1 MWNALT
7 SSSNFVLESLE
18 TFAESTGVAGLFAN
32 MGWGSL
38 IMICVAFFL
47 LYLAIKHK
55 FEPLLLLTIAFGMLL
70 TNLPG
75 ANLYHT
81 ELFAGGHVHWDIF
94 VAQAG
99 LLDYLYL
106 GVKLGIYPC
115 LIFVGVGAMTDF
127 GPLIANPKSFLLGAA
142 AQIGIFLTF
151 IGAYALGFSPAE
163 AGSIGI
169 IGGAD
174 GPTSIY
180 LTAILAPELLGPIA
194 VAAYSY
200 MALVP
205 VIQPPLMRL
214 LTTKHE
220 RVIKMKPARAVAQS
234 EKIIFPI
241 VGMLL
246 TCFVVPSGLPLLGML
261 FFGNLLRE
269 CGVTN
274 RLAKTA
280 SNALTDIVTILLG
293 MTVGAS
299 TQASSFL
306 TKETIFIFMLGFMAF
321 VIASASGVIF
331 VKFFNLFL
339 PKNKKI
345 NPLIGNAGVSAV
357 PMSARISNNLGL
369 EYDPSNYLLMHAM
382 GPNVAGVIGSAVAAG
397 ALLGFLA

>member
-1 MWNALT
+1 MNEFGTFLTANLTEFWHLTGFYNATWQHL
-7 SSSNFVLESLE
+7 VML
-18 TFAESTGVAGLFAN
+18 AVGLFFI
-32 MGWGSL
+32 W
-38 IMICVAFFL
+38 
-47 LYLAIKHK
+47 LAIKK
-55 FEPLLLLTIAFGMLL
+55 DFEPMLLVPIGFGMLIG
-70 TNLPG
+70 NVPF
-75 ANLYHT
+75 NT
-81 ELFAGGHVHWDIF
+81 E
-94 VAQAG
+94 AG
-99 LLDYLYL
+99 LEVGIYEEGSVLNILYN
-106 GVKLGIYPC
+106 GVSAGWYPPLIFLGI
-115 LIFVGVGAMTDF
+115 GAMTDF
-127 GPLIANPKSFLLGAA
+127 TALIANPKLMLVGAA
-142 AQIGIFLTF
+142 AQFGIF
-151 IGAYALGFSPAE
+151 GAYMVALALGFMPDK
-163 AGSIGI
+163 AGAIAI

-174 GPTSIY
+174 GPT
-180 LTAILAPELLGPIA
+180 AIFLSSKLAPNLMGAIA
-194 VAAYSY
+194 VSAYSY

-205 VIQPPLMRL
+205 VIQPPIMRL
-214 LTTKHE
+214 LTTKQE

-280 SNALTDIVTILLG
+280 SNALTDVVTILLG

-299 TQASSFL
+299 TQASTFL

-321 VIASASGVIF
+321 VIASASGVLF
-331 VKFFNLFL
+331 VKLFNLFL
-339 PKNKKI
+339 PQAKKI

-357 PMSARISNNLGL
+357 PMSSRISNNLGL

-397 ALLGFLA
+397 VLLGFLA

>member
-1 MWNALT
+1 MFKEFLLQNLQEFWHLTGFYNATWEHL
-7 SSSNFVLESLE
+7 VMLL
-18 TFAESTGVAGLFAN
+18 VGLFFI
-32 MGWGSL
+32 W
-38 IMICVAFFL
+38 
-47 LYLAIKHK
+47 LAIKK
-55 FEPLLLLTIAFGMLL
+55 NFEPMLL
-70 TNLPG
+70 VPIGFGILIGNVPFNT
-75 ANLYHT
+75 T
-81 ELFAGGHVHWDIF
+81 
-94 VAQAG
+94 AG
-99 LLDYLYL
+99 LEIGIYEEGSVLNILYN
-106 GVKLGIYPC
+106 GVSAGWYPPLIFLGI
-115 LIFVGVGAMTDF
+115 GAMTDF
-127 GPLIANPKSFLLGAA
+127 SALIANPKLMLIGAA
-142 AQIGIFLTF
+142 AQFGIF
-151 IGAYALGFSPAE
+151 GAYMVALLLGFAPDQ
-163 AGSIGI
+163 AGAIVI

-174 GPTSIY
+174 GPT
-180 LTAILAPELLGPIA
+180 AIFLSSKLAPNLMGAIA
-194 VAAYSY
+194 VSAYSY

-214 LTTKHE
+214 LTTKNE
-220 RVIKMKPARAVAQS
+220 RVIKMKPARAVSQN

-241 VGMLL
+241 VGMIL

-299 TQASSFL
+299 TQASEFL
-306 TKETIFIFMLGFMAF
+306 TSETIRIFLLGFMAF
-321 VIASASGVIF
+321 VIASASGVLF
-331 VKFFNLFL
+331 VKLFNLFL
-339 PKNKKI
+339 PKSKKI

-397 ALLGFLA
+397 VLLGFLA

>member
-1 MWNALT
+1 MNEFGTFLIENLTQFWHLTGFYNAT
-7 SSSNFVLESLE
+7 WQHFVML
-18 TFAESTGVAGLFAN
+18 AVGLFFI
-32 MGWGSL
+32 W
-38 IMICVAFFL
+38 
-47 LYLAIKHK
+47 LAITKD
-55 FEPLLLLTIAFGMLL
+55 FEPMLLVPIGFGMLIGNIPFNA
-70 TNLPG
+70 T
-75 ANLYHT
+75 
-81 ELFAGGHVHWDIF
+81 
-94 VAQAG
+94 AG
-99 LLDYLYL
+99 LEVGIYEEGSVLNILYN
-106 GVKLGIYPC
+106 GVSAGWYPPLIFLGI
-115 LIFVGVGAMTDF
+115 GAMTDF
-127 GPLIANPKSFLLGAA
+127 TALIANPKLMLVGAA
-142 AQIGIFLTF
+142 AQFGIF
-151 IGAYALGFSPAE
+151 GAYMVALALGFMPDQ
-163 AGSIGI
+163 AGAIAI

-174 GPTSIY
+174 GPT
-180 LTAILAPELLGPIA
+180 AIFLSSKHAPNLMGAIA
-194 VAAYSY
+194 VSAYSY

-205 VIQPPLMRL
+205 VIQPPIMRL
-214 LTTKHE
+214 LTTKKE

-299 TQASSFL
+299 TQASTFL

-321 VIASASGVIF
+321 VIASASGVMF
-331 VKFFNLFL
+331 VKLFNLFL
-339 PKNKKI
+339 PQSKKI

-357 PMSARISNNLGL
+357 PMSSRISNNLGL

-397 ALLGFLA
+397 VLLGFLAA